1 MYVRGSCDFV
11 RTRRAAGVCQHAPAM
26 RGGGLTSTV
35 TRVVDS
41 TAFTV
46 IVFAAILANA
56 AVLGAETYSGFAA
69 RHRETLETLNGV
81 FLGVFVVELTL
92 RIASYGR
99 RPGDFFRSGW
109 NIFDFV
115 VVGAAFVP
123 GLSSNSTLLR
133 LARLLRIVR
142 VVRILPDLRV
152 IVLAMARSLA
162 PLGSMAVLT
171 TLLLYVY
178 GIVGWMLFGA
188 EDPKRWGDVGTAM
201 LNLFVMLSLENLPDN
216 LEAGMRIHPWSW
228 IYFVSYALIASF
240 IVINVLIGI
249 VLNSLEE
256 TRKIE
261 GERIERMA
269 ARAEQGARAEAEA
282 TDHLAERVAALR
294 EAAEDLERELAA
306 AAARGAGDRVG

>member
-1 MYVRGSCDFV
+1 M
-11 RTRRAAGVCQHAPAM
+11 
-26 RGGGLTSTV
+26 GGGRLTSTIA
-35 TRVVDS
+35 RVVDS
-41 TAFTV
+41 SAFSV
-46 IVFAAILANA
+46 VVFAAIFANA

-92 RIASYGR
+92 RLASYGR

-109 NIFDFV
+109 NVFDFV
-115 VVGAAFVP
+115 VVGCAFVP

-133 LARLLRIVR
+133 LARLLRVVR
-142 VVRILPDLRV
+142 VVRVFPDLRV
-152 IVLAMARSLA
+152 IVLAMARSLP
-162 PLGSMAVLT
+162 PLGSMAVLV

-178 GIVGWMLFGA
+178 GIVGWILFGA
-188 EDPKRWGDVGTAM
+188 EDPERWGNVGTAM
-201 LNLFVMLSLENLPDN
+201 LNLFVMLSLENLPAN

-261 GERIERMA
+261 AERIERMA
-269 ARAEQGARAEAEA
+269 SRAEHGAREEAEA
-282 TDHLAERVAALR
+282 TDHLADRVTALR

-306 AAARGAGDRVG
+306 VAGRSASGRAG